1 MVPLPYSQ
9 GRSTRY
15 SDRLHD
21 FPVTIPR
28 YYNDLYVNSFF
39 PLTAR
44 LWNSLPIEC
53 FPLTFDLN
61 GFKCR
66 NNRHLNCRS
75 FLKRFPV
82 SLNPFVLLFLVTSC
96 LLVAVQPYME
106 GILKKR
112 VVLVVFNKIYFLH
125 ICLTSFLFESKFFSF
140 PICHSF
146 SICLIIVL
154 SIVQTLMI
162 IIVTISGIIFAVTD
176 VLVLLLSVLFLLYI
190 SWLAIIYFFR
200 FCHDH
205 HYCYCFCFF
214 FFFFVFLILIKH
226 LLSSYKTVKVSK
238 LLCFFCFLSWNHMV
252 KIHNII
258 VFL

>member
-1 MVPLPYSQ
+1 MVDVHLNWLNWFNFLILKVGLPVILIDCIIFLSPFLDI
-9 GRSTRY
+9 T
-15 SDRLHD
+15 
-21 FPVTIPR
+21 TIS
-28 YYNDLYVNSFF
+28 NSFFNSFF

-53 FPLTFDLN
+53 FPLTYDLN

-66 NNRHLNCRS
+66 NNRHINCRS

-146 SICLIIVL
+146 SSCLIIVL
-154 SIVQTLMI
+154 SIIQTLMI

-190 SWLAIIYFFR
+190 S
-200 FCHDH
+200 
-205 HYCYCFCFF
+205 
-214 FFFFVFLILIKH
+214 
-226 LLSSYKTVKVSK
+226 
-238 LLCFFCFLSWNHMV
+238 
-252 KIHNII
+252 
-258 VFL
+258 

>member
-1 MVPLPYSQ
+1 MVDVHLNWLNLFNFLILKVGLPIILIDCIIFLSPFLDI
-9 GRSTRY
+9 T
-15 SDRLHD
+15 
-21 FPVTIPR
+21 TIS
-28 YYNDLYVNSFF
+28 NSFFNSFF

-53 FPLTFDLN
+53 FPLTYDLN

-66 NNRHLNCRS
+66 NNRHINCRS
-75 FLKRFPV
+75 FLKGFPV

-96 LLVAVQPYME
+96 LLVAVQHCMK
-106 GILKKR
+106 GILKKG

-125 ICLTSFLFESKFFSF
+125 ICLTSFLFESEFFSF

-146 SICLIIVL
+146 SSCLIIVL
-154 SIVQTLMI
+154 SIIQTLMI

-190 SWLAIIYFFR
+190 SWFAIIYFFR

-205 HYCYCFCFF
+205 HYCYCFYYHPYQ
-214 FFFFVFLILIKH
+214 FV
-226 LLSSYKTVKVSK
+226 
-238 LLCFFCFLSWNHMV
+238 FFCFC
-252 KIHNII
+252 
-258 VFL
+258 FLFCLFNSD